1 MKRFIFIGFL
11 ISLSGIVL
19 CQTPLDKTQQKKVS
33 EINKQVQ
40 KQHNDI
46 LKNSALAVDEKKS
59 RVEATKSE
67 RDAELA
73 KVLTPDQVNAVKA
86 KDPINWT
93 KVMDQIDKQERSRL
107 KGERDQK
114 LKEVDQQIRTVNGQ
128 QDDVKKQIKDLQR
141 KQKDLNDQQSAL
153 KKKKKEINA
162 YYK

>member
-1 MKRFIFIGFL
+1 MKRIIFIGFL
-11 ISLSGIVL
+11 ISLAGIAF
-19 CQTPLDKTQQKKVS
+19 CQAPLDKAQKKKVS

-46 LKNSALAVDEKKS
+46 LKNTVWTVEEKKS
-59 RVEATKSE
+59 RVETTRHE

-73 KVLTPDQVNAVKA
+73 KVLSSDQVTALTA
-86 KDPINWT
+86 KDPVKWDKTIS
-93 KVMDQIDKQERSRL
+93 QIDKQERSRL

-114 LKEVDQQIRTVNGQ
+114 IREVDQQLRVVNGQ

-141 KQKDLNDQQSAL
+141 KQKDLNDQQSTL